1 MAARPYNRRSQLR
14 RVFRAVAV
22 RRVFVTM
29 LALLISNAPWPC
41 VHEHEITGETVT
53 HSVSM
58 AHHVDRH
65 HADAFQSGLA
75 KLGWH
80 WHLVLPWQACDESNP
95 DQPDEPVPSLPASP
109 TVELSHANL
118 QIAPVNL
125 IDTGIHA
132 VRAIEMPLHAQTSA
146 SQFFA
151 TYGCS
156 VAIGDLVSVR
166 LC

>member
-1 MAARPYNRRSQLR
+1 
-14 RVFRAVAV
+14 
-22 RRVFVTM
+22 M

-41 VHEHEITGETVT
+41 VHAHEIAGDTVE
-53 HSVSM
+53 HSVSL

-65 HADAFQSGLA
+65 HADAFQLGLS

-80 WHLVLPWQACDESNP
+80 WHLILPWQACDEEHP
-95 DQPDEPVPSLPASP
+95 DQRDEPVPSLPATP
-109 TVELSHANL
+109 TVELSTANFL
-118 QIAPVNL
+118 INPINL
-125 IDTGIHA
+125 IDTQIHA
-132 VRAIEMPLHAQTSA
+132 VQVVDMPLHAQTSA